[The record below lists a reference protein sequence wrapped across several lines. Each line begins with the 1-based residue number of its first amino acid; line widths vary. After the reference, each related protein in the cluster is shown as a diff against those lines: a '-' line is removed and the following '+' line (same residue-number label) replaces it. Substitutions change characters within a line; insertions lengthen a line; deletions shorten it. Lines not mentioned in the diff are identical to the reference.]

1 MKNIRVLIV
10 TTLVGIF
17 AFFGNVQPVLAQ
29 KIFVE
34 RAVMQ
39 KDIVTEPE
47 LKQVLPLVY
56 LDEKIE
62 NEGNFLQT
70 DTDLFAPLFVDNSKG
85 IVRKSVTS
93 EKVMPIESDAILGIS
108 TYFTRFHAGVDYRAK
123 VGTSIRAILPGTVN
137 EVSYDRGGYGRYL
150 VLVHHVDGKTLFSL
164 YAHMRISNVAVGDSV
179 EAGDVIGEV
188 GLTGRTTGPHLHF
201 ELHDTKSA
209 MNPVTFFKN
218 TVLAMVVNK

>member
-10 TTLVGIF
+10 ATLVGIF
-17 AFFGNVQPVLAQ
+17 TFFGNAQSVSAQ

-34 RAVMQ
+34 RVASQ
-39 KDIVTEPE
+39 KDVTTEPE
-47 LKQVLPLVY
+47 LKQVIPLAY
-56 LDEKIE
+56 LDDKVE
-62 NEGNFLQT
+62 NEGNSLQA

-93 EKVMPIESDAILGIS
+93 EKVMPIAADAIVGIS
-108 TYFTRFHAGVDYRAK
+108 TYFTRLHAGVDYRAK

-137 EVSYDRGGYGRYL
+137 EVSYDRGGYGRYI

-164 YAHMRISNVAVGDSV
+164 YAHMRATNVAAGDSV

-201 ELHDTKSA
+201 ELHDTRTA